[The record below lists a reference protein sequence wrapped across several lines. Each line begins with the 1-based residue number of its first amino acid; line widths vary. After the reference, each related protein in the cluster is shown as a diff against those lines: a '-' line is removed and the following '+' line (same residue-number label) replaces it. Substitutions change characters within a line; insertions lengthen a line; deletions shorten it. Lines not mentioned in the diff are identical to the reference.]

1 MLIEHGRL
9 RAAVSA
15 AQLLDLV
22 IEQRAVRVLPISPA
36 IAVRSQQ
43 LTALRGDPADALI
56 AATALIQ
63 DWPLATA
70 DERIRAVQG
79 LKVLW

>member
-1 MLIEHGRL
+1 MLLERGRL
-9 RAAVSA
+9 RVAASA

-36 IAVRSQQ
+36 VAVRSQQ
-43 LTALRGDPADALI
+43 RTALRGDPADALI

-63 DWPLATA
+63 DSPLATA
-70 DERIRAVQG
+70 DERIRALPG
-79 LKVLW
+79 IKVLW